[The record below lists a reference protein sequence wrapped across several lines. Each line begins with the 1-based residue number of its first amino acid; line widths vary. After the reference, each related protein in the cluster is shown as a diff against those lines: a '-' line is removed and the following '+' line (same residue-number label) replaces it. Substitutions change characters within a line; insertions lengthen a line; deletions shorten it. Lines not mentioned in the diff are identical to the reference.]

1 MKTLFLCIIFLRFS
15 TLNANELKW
24 VDQQIAA
31 IKPPRTGVKMANIAK
46 IKDPFIFTKTT
57 KPLKKKALKPSKIY
71 HKAHKRRRYPLR
83 RLHLTMTMNN
93 SAKINGKWYK
103 VGAMIHGYKIADIKL
118 SSVMLMHHKKSYV
131 LSTYSKK
138 TIKFKN

>member
-1 MKTLFLCIIFLRFS
+1 MKTLSLFIITLLFS
-15 TLNANELKW
+15 SLGANELKW

-31 IKPPRTGVKMANIAK
+31 IKPPRTGVKLANIKK

-57 KPLKKKALKPSKIY
+57 ESLKKKRVKPSKIY

-83 RLHLTMTMNN
+83 RLHLVMTLNN

-103 VGAMIHGYKIADIKL
+103 VGAMIHGYKITDIKL
-118 SSVMLMHHKKSYV
+118 SSVMLMHHKKTYV

-138 TIKFKN
+138 TIQFKN